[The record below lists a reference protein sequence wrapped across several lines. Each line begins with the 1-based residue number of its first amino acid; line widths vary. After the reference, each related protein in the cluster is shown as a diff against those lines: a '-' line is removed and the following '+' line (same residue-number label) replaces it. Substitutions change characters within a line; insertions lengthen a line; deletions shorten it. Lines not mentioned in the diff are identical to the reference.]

1 MATRAYFSSIRVIS
15 SAGISADF
23 LFFIS
28 HLQTPGCSF
37 MERGSGRAKIGVFI
51 QVHRFGAAKRNI
63 EGN

>member
-1 MATRAYFSSIRVIS
+1 
-15 SAGISADF
+15 
-23 LFFIS
+23 
-28 HLQTPGCSF
+28 